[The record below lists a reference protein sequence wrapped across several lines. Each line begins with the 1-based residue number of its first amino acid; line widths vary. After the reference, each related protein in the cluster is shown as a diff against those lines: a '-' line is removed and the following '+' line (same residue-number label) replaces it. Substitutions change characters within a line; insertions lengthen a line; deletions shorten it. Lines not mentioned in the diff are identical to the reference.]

1 MIAGTHDEQ
10 RIAERS
16 MDEPTVTGLLLQL
29 QEAGIAQGKAITRG
43 DRVSAEAQHS
53 KGLLI
58 IDQIRTMVG
67 EQPMPR
73 LNPVSE

>member
-10 RIAERS
+10 RIAEGS
-16 MDEPTVTGLLLQL
+16 MDELTVTSLLLQL
-29 QEAGIAQGKAITRG
+29 QEAGIQQGKAIARG
-43 DRVSAEAQHS
+43 DKVSAEAQHS

-73 LNPVSE
+73 LNAVPE